1 MLSHN
6 NPVNAS
12 AENCYTYSSR
22 CPGCCNEYLKN
33 MLFVLFPGST
43 PTQVQDVTTDSQSTG
58 DSFQLHSPLHA
69 SKNTEEC

>member
-43 PTQVQDVTTDSQSTG
+43 PTQVQDVTTDS
-58 DSFQLHSPLHA
+58 
-69 SKNTEEC
+69 